1 MGDIGDLYFIQ
12 TMVTIFPFFS
22 LVNKI
27 LIKIFFVLGRFVVV
41 LFLLIISFLIIYLF
55 VLKKSGKRFIVRTNH
70 KVGRPGEQAP

>member
-12 TMVTIFPFFS
+12 EMVTIFPFFS

-55 VLKKSGKRFIVRTNH
+55 VLKKSGK
-70 KVGRPGEQAP
+70 

>member
-12 TMVTIFPFFS
+12 EMVTIFPFFS

-55 VLKKSGKRFIVRTNH
+55 VLKK
-70 KVGRPGEQAP
+70 KVGNVS

>member
-12 TMVTIFPFFS
+12 EMVTIFPFFS

-55 VLKKSGKRFIVRTNH
+55 VLKKKCEMFHSKH
-70 KVGRPGEQAP
+70 QS

>member
-12 TMVTIFPFFS
+12 EMVTIFPFFS

-27 LIKIFFVLGRFVVV
+27 LLKIVFVLGRFVVV

-55 VLKKSGKRFIVRTNH
+55 LLKK
-70 KVGRPGEQAP
+70 VGNVS

>member
-12 TMVTIFPFFS
+12 EMIRIFPFFS

-55 VLKKSGKRFIVRTNH
+55 VLKKKWEMFHSKH
-70 KVGRPGEQAP
+70 QS

>member
-1 MGDIGDLYFIQ
+1 MGDIGDLYVIQ
-12 TMVTIFPFFS
+12 EMVTIFPFFS

-55 VLKKSGKRFIVRTNH
+55 VLKK
-70 KVGRPGEQAP
+70 KVGNVS

>member
-1 MGDIGDLYFIQ
+1 MGDVGDLYFIQ
-12 TMVTIFPFFS
+12 EMVTIFPFFS

-55 VLKKSGKRFIVRTNH
+55 VLKKKWEMFHSKH
-70 KVGRPGEQAP
+70 QS

>member
-12 TMVTIFPFFS
+12 EMVTIFPFFP

-27 LIKIFFVLGRFVVV
+27 LLKIFFVLGRFVVV

-55 VLKKSGKRFIVRTNH
+55 LLKK
-70 KVGRPGEQAP
+70 VGNVS